1 MSLYRIVL
9 ADDHTMIRQA
19 IRRLIEGTS
28 GLEVIGEA
36 GDGRELLTLLDNLV
50 PDIII
55 LDMSMPNLR
64 GLDVIEKVK
73 TKFPEVKI
81 LALTMHRE
89 YLDQALAAGVD
100 GYLLKEDA
108 ERELFSAIESIRQG
122 GKFLSPLLTGK
133 FLARRMRVSDSCRT
147 SATRRLSDREKE
159 ILIMVAKGMSSR
171 EMAEALSISIRT
183 VESHRANIM
192 TKLNLK
198 KATDLVRYAVQKGY
212 T

>member
-1 MSLYRIVL
+1 
-9 ADDHTMIRQA
+9 MIRQG

-36 GDGRELLTLLDNLV
+36 GDGRELLMLLDRV
-50 PDIII
+50 IPDIII
-55 LDMSMPNLR
+55 LDMSMPKLR
-64 GLDVIEKVK
+64 GLDVIEKIK
-73 TKFPEVKI
+73 TRFPEIKI

-108 ERELFSAIESIRQG
+108 ERELFSAIEGIRQG

-133 FLARRMRVSDSCRT
+133 FLAGRMRISDNCHTPS
-147 SATRRLSDREKE
+147 TRRLSAREKE
-159 ILIMVAKGMSSR
+159 ILVMVAKGMSSR
-171 EMAEALSISIRT
+171 EMAEALSISVRT
-183 VESHRANIM
+183 VECHRANIT

-198 KATDLVRYAVQKGY
+198 KATDLVRYAMQHGY
-212 T
+212 I

>member
-1 MSLYRIVL
+1 MSRYRIVL
-9 ADDHTMIRQA
+9 ADDHTLIRQG

-36 GDGRELLTLLDNLV
+36 GDGRELLTLLDKIV
-50 PDIII
+50 PDIVI
-55 LDMSMPNLR
+55 LDMSMPNVR
-64 GLDVIEKVK
+64 GLDVIENIK
-73 TKFPEVKI
+73 TTLPEVKI

-89 YLDQALAAGVD
+89 YLDHALAAGVD

-122 GKFLSPLLTGK
+122 GKFLSPLLTNE

-147 SATRRLSDREKE
+147 SATRRLSTREKE

-171 EMAEALSISIRT
+171 EMAKALSISVRT
-183 VESHRANIM
+183 VECHRANIM
-192 TKLNLK
+192 TKLDLK
-198 KATDLVRYAVQKGY
+198 KATDLVRYAVLNGY
-212 T
+212 A

>member
-1 MSLYRIVL
+1 ML
-9 ADDHTMIRQA
+9 ADDHTMIRQG

-36 GDGRELLTLLDNLV
+36 GNGRELLTFLDSLV

-55 LDMSMPNLR
+55 LDMSMPDLR
-64 GLDVIEKVK
+64 GLDVIEKIK
-73 TKFPEVKI
+73 TKLPEVKI

-89 YLDQALAAGVD
+89 YLDHALAAGVD

-108 ERELFSAIESIRQG
+108 DRELFSAIESIRQG
-122 GKFLSPLLTGK
+122 GKFLSPLLTGE
-133 FLARRMRVSDSCRT
+133 FLTRRMRASDNYRT
-147 SATRRLSDREKE
+147 STARRLSSREKE
-159 ILIMVAKGMSSR
+159 ILTMVAKGMSSR
-171 EMAEALSISIRT
+171 EMAEALSISVRT

-192 TKLNLK
+192 SKLKLK
-198 KATDLVRYAVQKGY
+198 KATDLVRYAVKNGY